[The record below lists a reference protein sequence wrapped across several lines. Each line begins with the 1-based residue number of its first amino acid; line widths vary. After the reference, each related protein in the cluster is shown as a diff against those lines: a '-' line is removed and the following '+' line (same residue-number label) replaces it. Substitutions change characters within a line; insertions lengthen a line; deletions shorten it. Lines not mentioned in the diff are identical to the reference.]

1 MMAGDKTQ
9 NDIEFIEQRVLGLH
23 PGTGVVE
30 PWDRDIA
37 AARARELGI
46 ELTDAHWEVVKF
58 LRDRFREQGQVE
70 HARELHPVM
79 AGKWKAQGGLKYLYT
94 LFPGGP
100 VHQGSYIAGVPEPH
114 DATDPSFGTVA

>member
-1 MMAGDKTQ
+1 MADEDLDKE
-9 NDIEFIEQRVLGLH
+9 IEEIEDRVLGIH
-23 PGTGVVE
+23 PDADMVT

-70 HARELHPVM
+70 HARDLHPVM
-79 AGKWKAQGGLKYLYT
+79 AEKWKAQGGLKYLYT